1 MLRGKRNGTEVRVRR
16 HVRADDCQLRP
27 HWLLLHPLVD
37 GGNEFPERRNLLERA
52 RSIGGVIDHD
62 VHEAHAVRELE
73 CRVAK
78 SLRLFALE
86 LFEYLLHEPFILGR
100 ELGLHAIADHC
111 RSHFAPPKSTGMT
124 TTANGVPP
132 SSLTCGATPP
142 NGLPPSIAFV

>member
-1 MLRGKRNGTEVRVRR
+1 IEMQVRR

-52 RSIGGVIDHD
+52 RSIGGVL
-62 VHEAHAVRELE
+62 ELE

-78 SLRLFALE
+78 SRRLFALE